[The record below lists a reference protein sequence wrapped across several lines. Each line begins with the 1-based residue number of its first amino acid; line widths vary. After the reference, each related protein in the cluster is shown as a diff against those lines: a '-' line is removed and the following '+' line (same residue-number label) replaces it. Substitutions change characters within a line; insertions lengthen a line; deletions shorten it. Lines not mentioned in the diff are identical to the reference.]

1 MIRVVKF
8 TFLVLVLIF
17 FPLDAFSQVSTTA
30 ELPSFI
36 NSPFAITALVI
47 FILAY
52 VAVVTEEF
60 THLSKSKPVML
71 AAAIIWVL
79 VAIVAKN
86 SNVDKAVLEAALEYN
101 LVEYASLFLFLLVA
115 MTYINVMVE
124 RNVFE
129 TLRCWLIKKGFSLR
143 KIFWITGFL
152 AFFISPVADNL
163 TTALLM
169 GSVLLAIGKDNKK
182 FIVLS
187 FINVVIAANAGGAFS
202 PFGDITTLMVWQS
215 GKAEFFHFYSLF
227 IPALVNFVIPA
238 FFLNFAIP
246 KLTPEPVEVNS
257 SLKPGA
263 ITICILFLITIS
275 LAVLGEQLL
284 NIPPYLGM
292 LAGLSILFFYS
303 YFMQINQERYQCNK
317 FNIFNKVAKAE
328 WDTLL
333 FFYGVI
339 FSVGGLAFL
348 GYLSVASTELY
359 QRFGATEANIAIGL
373 ASSVIDNIPVMFA
386 VLTMDPAMNQF
397 QWLLVTLTA
406 GVGGSILSIGSA
418 AGVALM
424 GQSKFY
430 TFAEHLKWSWAII
443 LGYAA
448 SIWMH
453 FLIG

>member
-1 MIRVVKF
+1 MRKSIVFILLMVGF
-8 TFLVLVLIF
+8 YL
-17 FPLDAFSQVSTTA
+17 FPGNAFA
-30 ELPSFI
+30 EASSDIPSFI
-36 NSPFAITALVI
+36 HSPFAITALVT

-52 VAVVTEEF
+52 IAVVTEEF
-60 THLSKSKPVML
+60 TYLSKSKPVML
-71 AAAIIWVL
+71 AAAIIWVM

-86 SNVDKAVLEAALEYN
+86 HSLDKKILEDALNHN
-101 LVEYASLFLFLLVA
+101 LIEYASLFLFLLVA

-129 TLRCWLIKKGFSLR
+129 TLRCWLIGRGFSLR

-169 GSVLLAIGKDNKK
+169 GSVLLAIGAENKK

-187 FINVVIAANAGGAFS
+187 FINVVVAANAGGAFS

-215 GKAEFFHFYSLF
+215 GKAEFFHFLTLFLPAFVNFF
-227 IPALVNFVIPA
+227 IPAFIM
-238 FFLNFAIP
+238 NFAIP
-246 KLTPEPVEVNS
+246 KSTPEPVEVCAT
-257 SLKPGA
+257 LKPGA
-263 ITICILFLITIS
+263 ITICLLFFMTIT
-275 LAVLGEQLL
+275 LAVLGERLL
-284 NIPPYLGM
+284 DLPPFLGM

-303 YFMQINQERYQCNK
+303 YFMKINANRYQFNK

-328 WDTLL
+328 WDTLF

-348 GYLSVASTELY
+348 GYLNIASAELY
-359 QRFGATEANIAIGL
+359 QQFGATKANIAVGL
-373 ASSVIDNIPVMFA
+373 ASSIIDNIPVMFA
-386 VLTMDPAMNQF
+386 VLTMDPQMNQF
-397 QWLLVTLTA
+397 QWLLITLTA
-406 GVGGSILSIGSA
+406 GVGGSVLSIGSA

-424 GQSKFY
+424 GQSRFY
-430 TFAEHLKWSWAII
+430 SFAAHLKWSWAIL

-448 SIWMH
+448 SIWVH

>member
-1 MIRVVKF
+1 MRKSIVFILLAVGF
-8 TFLVLVLIF
+8 YL
-17 FPLDAFSQVSTTA
+17 FPGNAFAETTP
-30 ELPSFI
+30 EIPSFI
-36 NSPFAITALVI
+36 HSPFAITALVT
-47 FILAY
+47 FFLAY
-52 VAVVTEEF
+52 VSVVTEEF
-60 THLSKSKPVML
+60 TGLSKSKPVMIS
-71 AAAIIWVL
+71 AAIIWLL
-79 VAIVAKN
+79 VALLAKQHN
-86 SNVDKAVLEAALEYN
+86 LDKNILEEALNHN
-101 LVEYASLFLFLLVA
+101 LIEYASLLLFLLVA
-115 MTYINVMVE
+115 MTYINVMIE

-129 TLRCWLIKKGFSLR
+129 TLRCWLISKNFSLR

-169 GSVLLAIGKDNKK
+169 GSVLLAIGANNKQ

-187 FINVVIAANAGGAFS
+187 FINVVVGANAGGAYS

-215 GKAEFFHFYSLF
+215 GKAEFFHFLTLF
-227 IPALVNFVIPA
+227 VPSLVNFLVPA
-238 FFLNFAIP
+238 FIMSFAVP
-246 KLTPEPVEVNS
+246 KSTPDPVEVHAK
-257 SLKPGA
+257 LKPGA
-263 ITICILFLITIS
+263 VTICLLFLLTIT
-275 LAVLGEQLL
+275 LAVLGERLL
-284 NIPPYLGM
+284 DLPPFLGM
-292 LAGLSILFFYS
+292 LAGLSLLFFYS
-303 YFMQINQERYQCNK
+303 YFMQINSERFQCNR

-328 WDTLL
+328 WDTLF

-348 GYLSVASTELY
+348 GYLNIASTELY
-359 QRFGATEANIAIGL
+359 QQFGATKANIAVGL
-373 ASSVIDNIPVMFA
+373 ASSIIDNIPVMFA
-386 VLTMDPAMNQF
+386 VLTMDPQMNQF

-430 TFAEHLKWSWAII
+430 SFAAHLKWSWTIL

-448 SIWMH
+448 SIWVH